1 MILLRA
7 ARLRRD
13 ESSYALRGSGVTR
26 DIGKLKNWEIETCRN
41 REMQKKEK
49 VEKLRFF
56 KKDYKHLMTRSN
68 LPVDFDGQAVAEF
81 CKLRGIRR
89 LSLFGSAVRDDYRP
103 GESDL
108 DVFAEFEPGAL
119 RGVGLD
125 FFAYGS
131 DLEKILGGKVDFCS
145 KLNKY
150 IKPLVEKECVPL
162 YEQV

>member
-1 MILLRA
+1 MA
-7 ARLRRD
+7 
-13 ESSYALRGSGVTR
+13 GG
-26 DIGKLKNWEIETCRN
+26 NCRI
-41 REMQKKEK
+41 RERKEE
-49 VEKLRFF
+49 VEKLKFF

>member
-1 MILLRA
+1 MA
-7 ARLRRD
+7 
-13 ESSYALRGSGVTR
+13 
-26 DIGKLKNWEIETCRN
+26 
-41 REMQKKEK
+41 
-49 VEKLRFF
+49 
-56 KKDYKHLMTRSN
+56 RSN
-68 LPVDFDGQAVAEF
+68 LPVNFDEQAVAEF

-89 LSLFGSAVRDDYRP
+89 LSLFGS
-103 GESDL
+103 

-119 RGVGLD
+119 KGVGLD

-150 IKPLVEKECVPL
+150 IKPLVEKECVSL